1 MSAKAALCCQAG
13 RGSRPLC
20 SRQAAGC
27 LLSVLSVLESE
38 CEAPRGCVCA
48 PASASTTHC
57 CTYNCFLTKA
67 LLVLCQEEEG
77 KLEIQRNIR
86 ARLQNPLF
94 SLG

>member
-1 MSAKAALCCQAG
+1 MKHLEAVCV
-13 RGSRPLC
+13 
-20 SRQAAGC
+20 
-27 LLSVLSVLESE
+27 LLLQLLQLTVV
-38 CEAPRGCVCA
+38 P
-48 PASASTTHC
+48 TTA
-57 CTYNCFLTKA
+57 TKA